1 MSINEMLA
9 AYMEETEN
17 EKRAKKAATALKEEI
32 ISYMHGE
39 KSIVTDEFSVIL
51 KETKSRRLDNEKLY
65 AEFGKKET
73 LELFGKDS
81 VSVSIIVSELVNTET
96 KSA

>member
-1 MSINEMLA
+1 MSINEMVA

-17 EKRAKKAATALKEEI
+17 EKRAKKAAAALKESI
-32 ISYMHGE
+32 MAYMAGN
-39 KSIVTDEFSVIL
+39 KSLVTDEFSVIL

-81 VSVSIIVSELVNTET
+81 VSVSIIVSELANTET

>member
-17 EKRAKKAATALKEEI
+17 EKRAKKAAAALKEGI
-32 ISYMHGE
+32 LAYMQE
-39 KSIVTDEFSVIL
+39 NKSLVTDEFSVIV

-81 VSVSIIVSELVNTET
+81 VSVSIIITELVNTET